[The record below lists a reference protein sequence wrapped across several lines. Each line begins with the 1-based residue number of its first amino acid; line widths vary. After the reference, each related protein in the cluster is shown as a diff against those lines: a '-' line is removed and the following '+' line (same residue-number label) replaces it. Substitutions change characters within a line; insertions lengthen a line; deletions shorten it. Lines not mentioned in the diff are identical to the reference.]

1 MNIIFFHKNCPDGF
15 AAALVA
21 KMRFPEA
28 TLIGLNHGQTEI
40 DVAEQSRGKDVLMV
54 DFSLRTREENIAVY
68 NASKSFKIY
77 DHHKTAQAELAGLP
91 FAVFDMNR
99 SGCQITWDE
108 LFGKYD
114 RHFYDSGHEI
124 RIGPGRKYIGM
135 PEVQRPWWIDFVG
148 DRDLWKHELPES
160 REINSFI
167 MTLPF
172 TETAWR
178 VLESMTAKEAATL
191 GSGALAHVQHYVR
204 EVVEHRAMG
213 TIDSGILGI
222 SVSGRHTPIKLKY
235 TVAVVNAP
243 YLNISE
249 IGNILATD
257 YANIGMGWFE
267 RGDGKIQFSLRSNGE
282 IDVSDIARLYGG
294 GGHKNAAGFQMSRE
308 EGRKFIDSILGR

>member
-1 MNIIFFHKNCPDGF
+1 MDTVVFHQNCPDGF
-15 AAALVA
+15 CAALIA
-21 KMRFPEA
+21 KRRYPEA
-28 TLIGLNHGQTEI
+28 KLYPMNHGQDNALETLLPL
-40 DVAEQSRGKDVLMV
+40 VTGKDVLMV
-54 DFSLRTREENIAVY
+54 DFSLRTRAENISLHSA
-68 NASKSFKIY
+68 AKSFQIY
-77 DHHKTAQAELAGLP
+77 DHHKTAQAELAGLD
-91 FAVFDMNR
+91 FAVFDMAR
-99 SGCQITWDE
+99 SGSGITWDE

-114 RHFYDSGHEI
+114 RHFYHSGHEI
-124 RIGPGRKYIGM
+124 RLGPNRTYIGM
-135 PEVQRPWWIDFVG
+135 PEPHRPWWVDFVQ
-148 DRDLWKHELPES
+148 DRDLWKFELPES

-213 TIDSGILGI
+213 FMKRNGYVEIDGKWCI
-222 SVSGRHTPIKLKY
+222 TPY

-257 YANIGMGWFE
+257 YADIGMGWFE
-267 RGDGKIQFSLRSNGE
+267 RGDGKIQFSLRSNGD
-282 IDVSDIARLYGG
+282 IDVSAIAKLYGG